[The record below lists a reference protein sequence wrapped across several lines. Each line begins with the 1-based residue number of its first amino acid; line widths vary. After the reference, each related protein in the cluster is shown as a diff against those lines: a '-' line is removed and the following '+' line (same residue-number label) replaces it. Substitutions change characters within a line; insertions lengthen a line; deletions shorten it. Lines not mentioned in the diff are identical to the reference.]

1 MYNKILYT
9 IVLLISHL
17 NMDAQELYYSNA
29 EQGVEQIIQYKS
41 IGRVGKHILLSRE
54 RKRKHIISVFDN
66 DMSKIS
72 EVEMSILPKDVLDID
87 YINNGDRAILL
98 YQYIERNTLF
108 LSGIY
113 LDENGKVTNE
123 ATKLDSCLIENTNEF
138 PLYQVIANASKN
150 LFMLLFINKSNDQI
164 TKMNISMFNNRMEKI
179 EKYALIITTP
189 DGSDQLNQFQL
200 DNNGNLI
207 FIRNSSGDAGSSIS
221 RADILIKL
229 KGSDQIKDAN
239 IQFNKIAIKELKIA
253 IDNRNSQII
262 AAAIFFGGKKI
273 NAQGI
278 FSLLVDIK
286 TGNVSKWHQEFFSDS
301 LRKELKVKNIQHV
314 RTFDDYYLD
323 HIIPYTNGGF
333 TVILEQRFTE
343 GTRGQITDNRSFISE
358 PLPSRV
364 VYNGNND
371 QGPLFSVI
379 KTPYQVLQLPLETST
394 RSYARN
400 VAGNILIL
408 SMNNQSQIIDAQ
420 VVRKEQ
426 DEIRTSNT
434 ISYTTIKY
442 INGIK
447 FIYNEK
453 EKNELTLK
461 SASFT
466 PEARIKRNPAAKGT
480 APNIRLLPK
489 YATQIGSNECI
500 MPAVKSSIGSFVRVV
515 F

>member
-1 MYNKILYT
+1 M
-9 IVLLISHL
+9 
-17 NMDAQELYYSNA
+17 
-29 EQGVEQIIQYKS
+29 
-41 IGRVGKHILLSRE
+41 
-54 RKRKHIISVFDN
+54 
-66 DMSKIS
+66 
-72 EVEMSILPKDVLDID
+72 
-87 YINNGDRAILL
+87 
-98 YQYIERNTLF
+98 
-108 LSGIY
+108 
-113 LDENGKVTNE
+113 
-123 ATKLDSCLIENTNEF
+123 
-138 PLYQVIANASKN
+138 
-150 LFMLLFINKSNDQI
+150 
-164 TKMNISMFNNRMEKI
+164 
-179 EKYALIITTP
+179 
-189 DGSDQLNQFQL
+189 
-200 DNNGNLI
+200 
-207 FIRNSSGDAGSSIS
+207 
-221 RADILIKL
+221 
-229 KGSDQIKDAN
+229 
-239 IQFNKIAIKELKIA
+239 
-253 IDNRNSQII
+253 
-262 AAAIFFGGKKI
+262 
-273 NAQGI
+273 
-278 FSLLVDIK
+278 DIK

-379 KTPYQVLQLPLETST
+379 RTPYQVPQLPLETST

-434 ISYTTIKY
+434 ISYATIKY

-453 EKNELTLK
+453 EKNELILK

-466 PEARIKRNPAAKGT
+466 PEARIKRNPAAKGI

-500 MPAVKSSIGSFVRVV
+500 MPAVKSSIGTFVRVV